1 MPQQKAS
8 SPRFIFTIGGVLSGV
23 GKGVVSASLGL
34 LLKSR
39 GFKVTAVKIDPY
51 ISIDAGTMRPAEH
64 GEVFVTADG
73 GEIDQD
79 LGNYE
84 RFLNQSFT
92 KHHNITTGKV
102 YQSVIEKE
110 RSFFYQG
117 RDAQFI
123 PDIINQVKE
132 MILAPLAGED
142 FVIVE
147 IGGTT
152 GDIENLGFLYAAR
165 EMGNEYPATYV
176 LVSYVPFLRTVGELK
191 TKPTQHAVT
200 TLRSAGISADFIIT
214 RNEIPLDEPRRET
227 LAKRCFIPPG
237 NVIDNPDIDSI
248 YKIPLIL
255 ESAGL
260 ADKILE
266 GFNLDR
272 RPPQLHA
279 WQQFVS
285 NFETATQVVKVGLIG
300 KYVTHGSHQHQ
311 DVYLSVL
318 EAIKHAA
325 GNLKLQIEIIPIS
338 SEELE
343 SADPNYL
350 DKYEL
355 DAIILPQGWGNRG
368 TEGKIAAADYA
379 RRRQIPYLGLC
390 FGMQLATVSFARH
403 AANLNDANSEE
414 INPDSPHKVI
424 HIMPDQ
430 KEYLAKMQYGGT
442 IRLGQWPCLIKSGS
456 LIDQAYREAAVHY
469 QYDYYAMTDDTQ
481 LTIQERHRHRYE
493 FNNDYREQLQQAGL
507 IISGTSPDGH
517 LVEAIELPTSVH
529 PFFVGTQYHPEYQ
542 SRPMAPHP
550 LFLKLLQTASNK

>member
-1 MPQQKAS
+1 MPQQRAN

-23 GKGVVSASLGL
+23 GKGVVSASLGF

-64 GEVFVTADG
+64 GEVFVTADR

-92 KHHNITTGKV
+92 KQHNITTGKV
-102 YQSVIEKE
+102 YQAVIEKE

-132 MILAPLAGED
+132 MILAPLQGED

-165 EMGNEYPATYV
+165 EMSNEYPCAYI

-214 RNEIPLDEPRRET
+214 RNEIPLDQPRRET
-227 LAKRCFIPPG
+227 LAKRCFVDPE

-248 YKIPLIL
+248 YKIPQIL
-255 ESAGL
+255 EQAGL
-260 ADKILE
+260 ADKILKKFGMGPVTPE
-266 GFNLDR
+266 LE
-272 RPPQLHA
+272 A
-279 WQQFVS
+279 WTQFVS
-285 NFETATQVVKVGLIG
+285 NFQTATQTIKIGLVG
-300 KYVTHGSHQHQ
+300 KYVVHGSHHHN
-311 DVYLSVL
+311 DVYLSVI

-325 GNLKLQIEIIPIS
+325 GNLKLKPEIIMIS

-343 SADPNYL
+343 DADPNYL

-368 TEGKIAAADYA
+368 TEGKIATADYA

-403 AANLNDANSEE
+403 VANLDKANSEE
-414 INPDSPHKVI
+414 VDPQTPHPVI

-430 KEYLAKMQYGGT
+430 KEYLAKLQYGGT
-442 IRLGQWPCLIKSGS
+442 IRLGQWPCVLHPGS
-456 LIDQAYREAAVHY
+456 IVDKAYRDAASNY
-469 QYDYYAMTDDTQ
+469 AYDYYSLPSTDHH

-493 FNNDYREQLQQAGL
+493 FNNTYREQLEKAGL
-507 IISGTSPDGH
+507 IISGTSPDGK
-517 LVEAIELPTSVH
+517 LVEAIELPSSVH

-542 SRPMAPHP
+542 SRPLAPHP
-550 LFLKLLQTASNK
+550 LFLALLTAASK